1 MNKTRIITLLVLL
14 LTSVSIQAQGV
25 VRGEVRTPDGA
36 PVEFVNIGVLG
47 STTSGTVT
55 DARGRYRLQ
64 LREADSVTLRFSSV
78 GYQPREFRV
87 CVRGGQVLV
96 LDCELTP
103 ASTTLEEVQ
112 VKDERIRT
120 STFTQIDV
128 ERLEN
133 TVGPQQGVESL
144 IKTLPDVTSNNELSS
159 QYSVRGG
166 SFDEN
171 LVYINGVE
179 IYRPQLVRS
188 GQQEGMSIINPDMV
202 DHLMFS
208 PGGFDAT
215 YGDKLSSALDI
226 FYSRPVERR
235 FRLSASLLGGSA
247 SAQGR
252 VGDRLSYSLG
262 FRLHNNRYLFNSMA
276 TQGAYTTSYT
286 DLQGVLGYKV
296 NDNLD
301 LSLLTIWTRNIYGLV
316 PESSTVSFG
325 SFNESLLLNIYFDGA
340 ETDRYNTLLAAFTLD
355 WHPTGQESGI
365 TKYRLRWT
373 TSAQLNREQELY
385 DIQSQYFLYEV
396 GLGETGDTNRF
407 DRGVGTFLEH
417 ARNFLRLGIYST
429 ELRFSH
435 DAPLGLWTLGLKAQ
449 AEQVHDK
456 LREWKWVDSAGY
468 AFPLQHPVPG
478 LDDTVPYN
486 PLLQRFASADNAI
499 LTLRATAYA
508 QREVAWESRR
518 FAQWRLVA
526 GLRGQAYGTPYNTA
540 ASTSTPTLFA
550 SPRLSLSYKPNIQND
565 ILYRLAAGIYQQ
577 PYLYREMRRPDGSL
591 LAGLPPQCSYQA
603 AAALDWN
610 LHIASIPIKF
620 TADIYYKY
628 ITHLVPYT
636 IDNLRIRYN
645 PDQDAVG
652 YVAGLSLRAT
662 GDFVPGLQSWL
673 SLSLMQTQENQGY
686 GWIRRPT
693 DQRFSIKLF
702 LQDYIPT
709 FPWWRMSLNLV
720 YGSRLPVTY
729 PYQKDLT
736 NQFQLPAYFR
746 VDWGNTVQLT
756 RFDAIR
762 RSAIGRLFTDLSL
775 GVEVFNLFNYR
786 NVVSFIWV
794 SDYTAI
800 YHAVPNYLTARQLNV
815 KLTATF

>member
-1 MNKTRIITLLVLL
+1 MLFLALSRSLV
-14 LTSVSIQAQGV
+14 AQGV
-25 VRGEVRTPDGA
+25 VRGEVRTAEGA
-36 PVEFVNIGVLG
+36 PVEFVNVGVVG
-47 STTSGTVT
+47 GKTGTVT

-64 LREADSVTLRFSSV
+64 IPVGDTVALRFSSV
-78 GYQPREFRV
+78 GYTAREFRV
-87 CVRGGQVLV
+87 CLRSGEVLV

-103 ASTTLEEVQ
+103 AATTLEEVTI
-112 VKDERIRT
+112 KDDRIRT

-133 TVGPQQGVESL
+133 TVGPQEGVESL
-144 IKTLPDVTSNNELSS
+144 LKTLPDVASNNELSS

-188 GQQEGMSIINPDMV
+188 GQQEGMSIINPDLV

-235 FRLSASLLGGSA
+235 FRLSASFLGGSA

-252 VGDRLSYSLG
+252 VGEKLSYSVG
-262 FRLHNNRYLFNSMA
+262 FRHHNNRYLLSSL
-276 TQGAYTTSYT
+276 TTEGTYTASYT

-301 LSLLTIWTRNIYGLV
+301 LSLLTIWTRNVFGLV
-316 PESSTVSFG
+316 PESSTITFG
-325 SFNESLLLNIYFDGA
+325 NFNESLLLNIYFDGA
-340 ETDRYNTLLAAFTLD
+340 ERDRYSTLLGAFTLD
-355 WHPTGQESGI
+355 WHPVDPASGL
-365 TKYRLRWT
+365 TKWRLRWT
-373 TSAQLNREQELY
+373 TAAQYNREQELY

-417 ARNFLRLGIYST
+417 ARNYLDLGIYST
-429 ELRFSH
+429 EARLSR
-435 DAPLGLWTLGLKAQ
+435 DAPLGQWVAGLKAQ
-449 AEQVHDK
+449 VEQVHDR

-468 AFPLQHPVPG
+468 AYPTEHPVPG
-478 LDDTVPYN
+478 IDDTIPYN
-486 PLLQRFASADNAI
+486 PVLQRFGHADNSL
-499 LTLRATAYA
+499 LTLRGTAYA
-508 QREVAWESRR
+508 QREVSWESRR
-518 FAQWRLVA
+518 MAQWRLVA
-526 GLRGQAYGTPYNTA
+526 GVRGGVYYSDYNDY
-540 ASTSTPTLFA
+540 SGYRGLA
-550 SPRLSLSYKPNIQND
+550 SPRLSISYKPHIRQD
-565 ILYRLAAGIYQQ
+565 MLYRVAAGIYQQ
-577 PYLYREMRRPDGSL
+577 PYLYRELRRTDGSL
-591 LAGLPPQCSYQA
+591 SDPLAPQCSYQA
-603 AAALDWN
+603 TGSLDWN
-610 LHIASIPIKF
+610 LRIASMPIKF

-645 PDQDAVG
+645 PDQEAVG
-652 YVAGLSLRAT
+652 YVAGMSLRAT
-662 GDFVPGLQSWL
+662 GDFVPGLESWV
-673 SLSLMQTQENQGY
+673 SLSLMQTQEDQGY

-702 LQDYIPT
+702 LQDYIPA
-709 FPWWRMSLNLV
+709 FPWWRMSLNLI

-736 NQFQLPAYFR
+736 NQFQLLPYFR

-762 RSAIGRLFTDLSL
+762 RSAVGRFFTDLSL

-794 SDYTAI
+794 ADYTNL
-800 YHAVPNYLTARQLNV
+800 YHAVPNYLTARQINL